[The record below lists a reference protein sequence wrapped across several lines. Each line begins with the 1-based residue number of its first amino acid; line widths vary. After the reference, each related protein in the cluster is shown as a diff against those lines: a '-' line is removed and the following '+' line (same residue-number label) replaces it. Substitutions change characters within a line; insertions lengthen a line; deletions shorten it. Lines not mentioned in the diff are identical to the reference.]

1 MQTLSKEAVA
11 HEQARDNLLERV
23 KDLLSKI
30 TWKHALIGLL
40 PLVIYLYP
48 RPLIRLFM
56 PIASKLNRNHPPVA
70 CQDFVREIILT
81 TNSAVTRENIS
92 TLESI
97 KGTVPDWTSY
107 KDEDM
112 AVIELYGK
120 ENIGSP
126 FSSQSVVFTQANE
139 VELTLYSE
147 ALWTNYRLTRLEKP
161 HLKAILIK
169 SS

>member
-1 MQTLSKEAVA
+1 MQALSKEAISR
-11 HEQARDNLLERV
+11 ESARENLLQRV
-23 KDLLSKI
+23 RDILSKL
-30 TWKHALIGLL
+30 TWKHALIGVL
-40 PLVIYLYP
+40 PLAIYLYP

-81 TNSAVTRENIS
+81 TNSAITRENIS
-92 TLESI
+92 FLEST
-97 KGTVPDWTSY
+97 KGTAPDWTSY
-107 KDEDM
+107 KDEEI

-126 FSSQSVVFTQANE
+126 FSSQSVVLAQSNE
-139 VELTLYSE
+139 AELTLYSE
-147 ALWTNYRLTRLEKP
+147 ALWTNYRLTRLERP

>member
-1 MQTLSKEAVA
+1 MQALSKEAVP
-11 HEQARDNLLERV
+11 HEQARENVLQRV
-23 KDLLSKI
+23 KDLLSKL
-30 TWKHALIGLL
+30 TWKHALVGVL

-70 CQDFVREIILT
+70 CQNFVREIILT
-81 TNSAVTRENIS
+81 TNSAITRDNIS
-92 TLESI
+92 SLETT
-97 KGTVPDWTSY
+97 KGTTPNWTSY
-107 KDEDM
+107 RDEEI

-126 FSSQSVVFTQANE
+126 FSSQSVVLTQANE
-139 VELTLYSE
+139 AELTLYSE
-147 ALWTNYRLTRLEKP
+147 ALWTNYRLTRLERP
-161 HLKAILIK
+161 HLRAILIK

>member
-1 MQTLSKEAVA
+1 MLQ
-11 HEQARDNLLERV
+11 RV
-23 KDLLSKI
+23 KDLISKV
-30 TWKHALIGLL
+30 TWKHALIGLF

-70 CQDFVREIILT
+70 CQNFVKEIILT
-81 TNSAVTRENIS
+81 TNSAITSENIS
-92 TLESI
+92 FLESM
-97 KGTVPDWTSY
+97 KGTAPNWSSY
-107 KDEDM
+107 KDEDIV
-112 AVIELYGK
+112 VIELYGK

-126 FSSQSVVFTQANE
+126 FSSQSVISTQVNE
-139 VELTLYSE
+139 AELTLYSE
-147 ALWTNYRLTRLEKP
+147 ALWTNYRLARLERP